1 MLRISFFLMPERLD
15 QQLDLIYSFDMT
27 QANLHEVKS
36 RLAHYA
42 RLVKAGETVILCER
56 NKPFAEIRPL
66 PGAGS
71 PAPKRRLGLMK
82 GSCPVG
88 PEFFEAD
95 EEIQRDFDAS
105 EIFPPAKP

>member
-1 MLRISFFLMPERLD
+1 
-15 QQLDLIYSFDMT
+15 MT
-27 QANLHEVKS
+27 TANLHEVKS

-66 PGAGS
+66 GPAAKPG
-71 PAPKRRLGLMK
+71 KRKLGLMK

-105 EIFPPAKP
+105 EIFPPSHP